1 MEDQTLTRKIIG
13 CAYTVFNELGFG
25 FLESVYEKSMLLE
38 LQESGLNAGSQKP
51 VSVFYKGNQVGDF
64 AADIIVE
71 DKVILE
77 LKSVLRLVEA
87 HEVQLVNYLVATGIS
102 TGLLINFGKNGV
114 EIKRKYREFKT
125 HKNSSKATTHFDHAS
140 FEQDHQ
146 D

>member
-1 MEDQTLTRKIIG
+1 MEDQNLTRKIIG
-13 CAYTVFNELGFG
+13 CAYRVFNELGFG
-25 FLESVYEKSMLLE
+25 FLESVYERSMLIE
-38 LQESGLNAGSQKP
+38 LQENGLKAEVQQP
-51 VSVFYKGNQVGDF
+51 VTVFYKGNQVGEF

-114 EIKRKYREFKT
+114 EVKRKYRKFKT
-125 HKNSSKATTHFDHAS
+125 PRNSSIETMG
-140 FEQDHQ
+140 FESTDY
-146 D
+146 

>member
-1 MEDQTLTRKIIG
+1 MEGQNLTRKIIG
-13 CAYTVFNELGFG
+13 CAYRVFNELGFG

-38 LQESGLNAGSQKP
+38 LHESGLNAGSQKP

-64 AADIIVE
+64 AAVIVE

-87 HEVQLVNYLVATGIS
+87 HEVQLVNYLVATGIP

-114 EIKRKYREFKT
+114 EVKRKYREFQAR
-125 HKNSSKATTHFDHAS
+125 NSSVETMG
-140 FEQDHQ
+140 FESSDY
-146 D
+146 